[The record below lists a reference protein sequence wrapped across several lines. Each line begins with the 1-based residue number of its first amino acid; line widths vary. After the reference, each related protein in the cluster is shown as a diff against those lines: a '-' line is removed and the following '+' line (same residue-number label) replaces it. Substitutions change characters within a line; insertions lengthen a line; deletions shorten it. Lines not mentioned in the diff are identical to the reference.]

1 MIHFSAEVI
10 NANGIQPYEASPVWL
25 PEHELQPPQPLEFV
39 RVDALVKLRLKIGK
53 VEVDESSATATELR
67 FRDWL
72 QNLPYG
78 AKTTVRQSHN
88 GGIQSVEHVPTEPR
102 SASRAV
108 IGIRGEALFPQFSHE
123 FTTLLKV
130 AHLTLNASGLQHIEN
145 SRSQINLATVRS
157 INGKKYRA

>member
-10 NANGIQPYEASPVWL
+10 NANGIQPYEATPVYSP
-25 PEHELQPPQPLEFV
+25 EDELQPAQPLELV
-39 RVDALVKLRLKIGK
+39 RVDALVKLRLRIGK
-53 VEVDESSATATELR
+53 VEVDEQTATATELK

-72 QNLPYG
+72 QSLPHA
-78 AKTTVRQSHN
+78 AKATVRQSHN
-88 GGIQSVEHVPTEPR
+88 GGIQPVEHVQTERR

-108 IGIRGEALFPQFSHE
+108 IGISGEALFPQFSHE